1 MMVEELAV
9 ERSDETGRSGSKP
22 KDARIRT
29 VSSSSTGYKL
39 TKPRPGNRI
48 DKLHSEDIANNIPLQ
63 NPFTI
68 FDVNGFDGATAEKKK
83 KPTRQKKFHPVLS
96 LNCLFSEN
104 RILGRPIVPL
114 GILNV
119 RYYKA
124 SKMLGEGAADSQVDC
139 GMDVGGKKSDSP
151 STSTGSASPR
161 QSMECRGKRHK
172 RRSKRHG
179 RGKERTGKW
188 KRGKWHVVERKGRR
202 RGSKKQLV
210 EGSDCGRRND
220 VIPDN
225 QQQRNSH

>member
-1 MMVEELAV
+1 MFL
-9 ERSDETGRSGSKP
+9 
-22 KDARIRT
+22 IF
-29 VSSSSTGYKL
+29 
-39 TKPRPGNRI
+39 RPGNRI
-48 DKLHSEDIANNIPLQ
+48 DKLPSEKTLKNFPIH

-68 FDVNGFDGATAEKKK
+68 LDVNGFDGATAEKKK

-119 RYYKA
+119 RYYTA
-124 SKMLGEGAADSQVDC
+124 SKKLGEGAADSQVDC
-139 GMDVGGKKSDSP
+139 GSDVGGWFEKQQGVATVCREEKRVTTWKQSDSL
-151 STSTGSASPR
+151 STSAGTPPPR
-161 QSMECRGKRHK
+161 QSMECRGKRHT

-188 KRGKWHVVERKGRR
+188 KRGKWYVVERKGRR

-210 EGSDCGRRND
+210 EGSDCGGKND